1 MAPST
6 RENIP
11 TKFDRNASQSW
22 ALSGRFHAT
31 AAQDSYWLCGWPHS
45 TPAGKLIVIRQLV
58 GAAARSRFR
67 PHQLR
72 QFGDIG
78 SNAARL

>member
-1 MAPST
+1 MINWVQEIAGRAPIT
-6 RENIP
+6 FAWLV
-11 TKFDRNASQSW
+11 TA
-22 ALSGRFHAT
+22 AVHAT

-45 TPAGKLIVIRQLV
+45 TPAGKQIFIRQLV
-58 GAAARSRFR
+58 GAAGRSRFR

-78 SNAARL
+78 RNAARL